1 MIMNNINNG
10 SSNGNF
16 MKNVHLEFVR
26 NKKTL
31 LLCVLSIWALYIF
44 AGFCMGWKGMGG
56 GTAEI
61 ITFSI
66 MAMFISTIVASMAF
80 SNMKTKEQR
89 IFSLM
94 IPASVE
100 SKFFTRWIA
109 VVPLLFIVLLSGFYL
124 GDLARI
130 GTRLME
136 GEALGSNYMN
146 IINPFCFYTG
156 YGDPDGALICC
167 LAFGSYF
174 FNQSLYFLGA
184 ILWPKL
190 SFLKT
195 FAALYVLQT
204 VCGFIFMFNYNSF
217 ALSFIDGHGITT
229 LWIIASVMIMLT
241 LTCYCLA
248 YLKFKNSQVVYKLF

>member
-1 MIMNNINNG
+1 MNNINKG
-10 SSNGNF
+10 SSTGNL
-16 MKNVHLEFVR
+16 MKNIHLEFVQ
-26 NKKTL
+26 NKKPL
-31 LLCVLSIWALYIF
+31 LLCVLSIWMLYIF
-44 AGFCMGWKGMGG
+44 VGLCLGWKGMGG

-66 MAMFISTIVASMAF
+66 MAMLISTILASMAF

-94 IPASVE
+94 IPASAE
-100 SKFFTRWIA
+100 SKFITRWIA

-124 GDLARI
+124 GDLSRI
-130 GTRLME
+130 GTRLMFSDDRCSTY
-136 GEALGSNYMN
+136 LN
-146 IINPFCFYTG
+146 IINPFYFYTG
-156 YGDPDGALICC
+156 HGDADGALIFC

-174 FNQSLYFLGA
+174 FNQSLYLLGA

-195 FAALYVLQT
+195 FAALYVIQT
-204 VCGFIFMFNYNSF
+204 ILGFIMMFSYNSIVLPF
-217 ALSFIDGHGITT
+217 TYEHVTM
-229 LWIIASVMIMLT
+229 LWIMACVMIT
-241 LTCYCLA
+241 LTISCYCLA